1 MNRESVVTPT
11 CDGPGLDYLTAEAKT
26 SQETTIWWLG
36 QAGFAIEHAGHRVL
50 IDPYLSDTLAAKYAG
65 KTFPH
70 TRLQPIPVDAK
81 QLRGIDAVLHSHA
94 HTDHLDPATI
104 TGILTNNSP
113 TFLAPRARLEIA
125 LTRNI
130 PSESLN
136 PVTAGD
142 CVQIAPGISVTVVP
156 AAHEQLEFNDQG
168 DSVFLGYILDVAGLR
183 IYHSGDCVPFEGQG
197 KLLRDHCI
205 DLALLPINGRDSYRL
220 KNGVPGNFTVAEAIS
235 LCIEANIPAVVGHH
249 FGLFDFN
256 TVDPK
261 VAANEFEARAGK
273 LQWTIP
279 RLGQPYSV
287 VPACAT
293 LKSR

>member
-1 MNRESVVTPT
+1 MF
-11 CDGPGLDYLTAEAKT
+11 DGPGLDYLTAEAEA
-26 SQETTIWWLG
+26 SQDTTIWWLG

-70 TRLQPIPVDAK
+70 TRLQPIPVDPM

-104 TGILTNNSP
+104 AGVLSKNSP
-113 TFLAPRARLEIA
+113 VFLAPRAKREVA
-125 LTRNI
+125 LARNI
-130 PSESLN
+130 PSELLN
-136 PVTAGD
+136 AVTAGD
-142 CVQIAPGISVTVVP
+142 SVHVAPGISVTVVA
-156 AAHEQLEFNDQG
+156 AAHEQLEFNGQG

-183 IYHSGDCVPFEGQG
+183 IYHSGDCVPFEGQAE
-197 KLLRDHCI
+197 LLRDYSV
-205 DLALLPINGRDSYRL
+205 DLALLPINGRDNYRL
-220 KNGVPGNFTVAEAIS
+220 KNGVPGNFTVAEVIS
-235 LCIEANIPAVVGHH
+235 LCVEANIPAVVGHH

-256 TVDPK
+256 TIDPDE
-261 VAANEFEARAGK
+261 AANEFEARAGK

-287 VPACAT
+287 VPA
-293 LKSR
+293 LRHIKKKIGNHNDS